1 MYNMDDFLIY
11 SIEDDREISDILK
24 IALTKFNFS
33 VKCFEDGESFLK
45 EFNLA
50 KPSLVLLDL
59 MLPGIQGSDILK
71 IIRSDPTNDNI
82 PIIILSAKSMI
93 DDKVNG
99 LNNGADDY
107 IGKPFNIRELISRVN
122 VHYRKYLANQFII
135 KIGDFTLDRK
145 NESLFKFDKRIEL
158 TKNEFKILEY
168 LFKKRG
174 SIVSRDE
181 LYKEIWGID
190 DGINSR
196 TVDMHIKSIRS
207 KIGDEHKSII
217 VSIYGSG
224 YKIE

>member
-45 EFNLA
+45 EFNLS

-135 KIGDFTLDRK
+135 KT
-145 NESLFKFDKRIEL
+145 
-158 TKNEFKILEY
+158 
-168 LFKKRG
+168 
-174 SIVSRDE
+174 
-181 LYKEIWGID
+181 
-190 DGINSR
+190 
-196 TVDMHIKSIRS
+196 MQ
-207 KIGDEHKSII
+207 
-217 VSIYGSG
+217 G
-224 YKIE
+224 Y

>member
-1 MYNMDDFLIY
+1 MYNFLIY

-45 EFNLA
+45 EFNLV

-59 MLPGIQGSDILK
+59 MLPGIQGNDILK
-71 IIRSDPTNDNI
+71 LIRSDPTNDNI

-145 NESLFKFDKRIEL
+145 NESLFKFNKRIEL

-174 SIVSRDE
+174 SIVSRDK
-181 LYKEIWGID
+181 LYKEIWGSD